1 MHCLGPML
9 PVAEFDEPDVL
20 RERFALLRTT
30 GASPHRFEG
39 VVLPAAK
46 TVEHVQGLALK
57 ATLPVPLDAPFFGD
71 HFPRRAVFPATLLL
85 DTQIRLALDLA
96 REALPQNEG
105 ETPRPVRV
113 TNVKMRAFILPGQDV
128 ELTIDLALANGA
140 AKASLGARI
149 DERVVATARLEIA

>member
-1 MHCLGPML
+1 MT
-9 PVAEFDEPDVL
+9 
-20 RERFALLRTT
+20 R
-30 GASPHRFEG
+30 
-39 VVLPAAK
+39 
-46 TVEHVQGLALK
+46 EHVPGHALK

-96 REALPQNEG
+96 REALPQKDG
-105 ETPRPVRV
+105 EAPHPVRV

-128 ELTIDLALANGA
+128 ELTIDLAPLANGV

-149 DERVVATARLEIA
+149 DERVVATARLEIAG